1 MAENQS
7 KKTKPTR
14 AGMLTTTQ
22 AARLLMVTDQW
33 IRDLSKK
40 GYIPAPDGGFVP
52 LVETVQGYIRWLKDE
67 ERRTSKTAAASA
79 VQQARADEIRL
90 RIAREQGRLIELE
103 DTEAAF
109 ADIFGLW
116 RNELEGLP
124 RAVTRDLCLRSSI
137 EGYIEAMC
145 SRLQARFRARR
156 DEIVAKA
163 KK

>member
-7 KKTKPTR
+7 KKTKATR

-90 RIAREQGRLIELE
+90 RIAREQGKLIDLE
-103 DTEAAF
+103 DTERAF
-109 ADIFGLW
+109 ADILGAW
-116 RNELEGLP
+116 RGELAGLP
-124 RAVTRDLCLRSSI
+124 GAVTRDLTLRSSI
-137 EGYIEAMC
+137 ESYIDGMC

-156 DEIVAKA
+156 EEIVAKG
-163 KK
+163 KL